1 MGRFVSL
8 IVLVA
13 ICAPITG
20 CRESGESEATFGK
33 ESFVGRWIPDAEKTL
48 EEKKNSPSY
57 EPGKDDTLSDT
68 VKNAMEQLELEI
80 TDTQIIYLR
89 GGRQQALPYA
99 VQSANPTSQCLTV
112 SAKMG
117 DKEGEMTLRLI
128 DGEYLN
134 LKSAGSDSGN
144 LFVWRRVSESQ

>member
-1 MGRFVSL
+1 
-8 IVLVA
+8 
-13 ICAPITG
+13 
-20 CRESGESEATFGK
+20 
-33 ESFVGRWIPDAEKTL
+33 
-48 EEKKNSPSY
+48 
-57 EPGKDDTLSDT
+57 
-68 VKNAMEQLELEI
+68 MEQLELEI

-89 GGRQQALPYA
+89 GGRQQAFPYA

-112 SAKMG
+112 SVKMG